1 MIILPVFI
9 KNLLYYK
16 CNFITNLSYE
26 EIQILSVRRSK
37 GWTKLKKSYIKQY
50 PNCAVCGSLKLV
62 VPHHI
67 IPFHVD
73 KSKELDP
80 NNLITLCENKVFNC
94 HLFFGH
100 LKNWSRYNP
109 NIIEDAK
116 IWKEKLKKPILHYL

>member
-1 MIILPVFI
+1 MIILPDYV
-9 KNLLYYK
+9 KNLFYK
-16 CNFITNLSYE
+16 YTIITTLSYE
-26 EIQILSVRRSK
+26 EIQILSVQRSK
-37 GWTKLKKSYIKQY
+37 KWSKLKKSHIKQY
-50 PNCAVCGSLKLV
+50 PNCAVCGSLKFV

-67 IPFHVD
+67 IPFHLD

-109 NIIEDAK
+109 NIVEDAK
-116 IWKEKLKKPILHYL
+116 TWREKLKKPILRCQ

>member
-1 MIILPVFI
+1 MIILPDFI
-9 KNLLYYK
+9 KNLLYKYTT
-16 CNFITNLSYE
+16 ITTLSYE
-26 EIQILSVRRSK
+26 EIQILSVQRSRK
-37 GWTKLKKSYIKQY
+37 WTKLKKSYIKQH

-67 IPFHVD
+67 IPFHID

-116 IWKEKLKKPILHYL
+116 TWKEKLTSTLHFQ